1 MLSFDISDRKIYAVK
16 GDNVGGKIKIERSC
30 EIDIPADMIVS
41 GEVVNLTG
49 VSDVILTKIRQ
60 ESMFDKN
67 AVVTFSSSN
76 IVFKELVIPKAK
88 PDQFLSMVQNQ
99 MVHEMG
105 ITNDF
110 SISYTIVGEA
120 GPENPGAMKVL
131 ATACPFAIV
140 ESYRK
145 LFSIMNI
152 SLKSAN
158 ISCNS
163 ISRIVISD
171 KANANRMPLLVVQL
185 DPNFLGMTLFE
196 NGQMAFARYVPIAE
210 EDYDSDDYII
220 EAVTENIFRMTQ
232 FNKARGGPGI
242 RNVILYGQID
252 DYIKYADELAK
263 MDVSVSILPVPSQI
277 TGYENFEFTLFA
289 NAIGALYKRNKL
301 TERINLIEVDSSTGR
316 SSGANKQFFMYLLGG
331 IAIVAVLV
339 AAGKFALSAWNNSV
353 QDDIKDVNK
362 KIAQA
367 QQEIAESAKY
377 EIMLSKLE
385 KYYTSADYAN
395 KAFNSLPLLSLETYE
410 QIATLAIENGAIVDT
425 YTKTGFGDFSYNING
440 TITIGNVKFTS
451 EEDMTN
457 FVKAVAESDYFYKY
471 TFTGFNTEEP
481 VIGNEEN
488 NNNPD
493 GETNPDENQE
503 LTEETELV
511 YILPEMT
518 LTLKEGDYEE
528 MMAAKNKP
536 AAQAN

>member
-30 EIDIPADMIVS
+30 EIDVPADMIVS

-49 VSDVILTKIRQ
+49 VSDVILNRIRE

-67 AVVTFSSSN
+67 AIITFSSSN

-131 ATACPFAIV
+131 ATACPFAVV

-152 SLKSAN
+152 TLKSAN

-163 ISRIVISD
+163 ISRIVVSD
-171 KANANRMPLLVVQL
+171 KSNANRMPLLVMQL

-210 EDYDSDDYII
+210 EDYDSDDYIV
-220 EAVTENIFRMTQ
+220 EAMTENIFRMTQ

-242 RNVILYGQID
+242 ANVILYGQID

-263 MDVSVSILPVPSQI
+263 MDIAVSILPVPSQI
-277 TGYENFEFTLFA
+277 TGYENFEFTLYA

-316 SSGANKQFFMYLLGG
+316 SSAANKQFLMYLLGG
-331 IAIVAVLV
+331 IAIVAVV
-339 AAGKFALSAWNNSV
+339 IAAGKFALSAWNSSV

-362 KIAQA
+362 KIAAAQA
-367 QQEIAESAKY
+367 QIAESAKY
-377 EIMLSKLE
+377 ETMLTKLD
-385 KYYTSADYAN
+385 KYYKSADHASR
-395 KAFNSLPLLSLETYE
+395 AFESLPLLSLETYE
-410 QIATLAIENGAIVDT
+410 NIAQLAIDNGAIVDN
-425 YTKTGFGDFSYNING
+425 YTKTGFGDFAYNING
-440 TITIGNVKFTS
+440 TITISNVKFTS

-457 FVKAVAESDYFYKY
+457 FVKAVAESDDFYAY
-471 TFTGFNTEEP
+471 TFTGFNTETP
-481 VIGNEEN
+481 VVSDKN
-488 NNNPD
+488 
-493 GETNPDENQE
+493 DEDKDDDDKD
-503 LTEETELV
+503 TTVTDSELV
-511 YILPEMT
+511 YILPAMT
-518 LTLKEGDYEE
+518 LTLKEGDYAE
-528 MMAAKNKP
+528 MMAQQNAANNQAADAK
-536 AAQAN
+536 